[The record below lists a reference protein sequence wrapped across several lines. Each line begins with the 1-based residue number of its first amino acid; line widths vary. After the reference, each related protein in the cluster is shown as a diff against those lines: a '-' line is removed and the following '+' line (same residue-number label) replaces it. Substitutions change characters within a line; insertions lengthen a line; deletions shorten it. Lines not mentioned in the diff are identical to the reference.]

1 MIWSV
6 IIYALILL
14 ALAWPFGWLAMLLVT
29 VAFSVGIGV
38 GAAWEDE
45 QRSQGDTVA
54 APPKRRHAWLQNTTH
69 VATRNGGT

>member
-1 MIWSV
+1 
-6 IIYALILL
+6 
-14 ALAWPFGWLAMLLVT
+14 MLLVT